1 LFTQH
6 DSDSTLIQKDFIM
19 QAVLSVLA
27 RMMLVTIFVMSAVGN
42 KIPQFNNVAKYMASE
57 GVPAPQVMLAG
68 AIVFLL
74 VGSALVL
81 LGYHAR
87 FGAGLLA
94 VFLVLATYYF
104 HDFWNMTGDAVQM
117 QMIQF
122 LKNLGL
128 LGAMLFVMA
137 NGPGAGSLDR
147 RAGRQAELAA

>member
-1 LFTQH
+1 
-6 DSDSTLIQKDFIM
+6 M

-27 RMMLVTIFVMSAVGN
+27 RMLLVTIFVMSAVGN

-68 AIVFLL
+68 AIGFLL
-74 VGSALVL
+74 VGSVLVL
-81 LGYHAR
+81 VGYHAR

-104 HDFWNMTGDAVQM
+104 HDFWNVTGDAVQM

-122 LKNLGL
+122 MKNLGL
-128 LGAMLFVMA
+128 LGAMLFVIA

-147 RAGRQAELAA
+147 RSGGQPAVTA